1 MKKTIKIEGRTYEAE
16 GTTLRTLGK
25 VIPQARAS
33 GDFSA
38 VRSILEAGL
47 ATGRIVEV
55 IAEEHAESV
64 TEAKEFILWAT
75 PKGETDALHAQPIY
89 TQGKSMADV
98 ERVKG
103 LAAKE
108 GWHSFKVQT
117 LDISQ
122 PFDAGQAFRKAINPP
137 SKWKKPSAKTESVDE
152 AQEDTLEEESSG
164 REQQVRAAM
173 KQAKEIRAEA
183 KKRGVTFWLTGDT
196 SVAAKKEFTKGDI
209 DAFHKAY
216 HDCTA
221 VLSLVKL
228 GSGENEWGCSS
239 AGVGTG
245 AQECVKSGVVT
256 RNKSGMGGK
265 ILLQV
270 LDGKKFYDSR
280 GMPIRE

>member
-1 MKKTIKIEGRTYEAE
+1 
-16 GTTLRTLGK
+16 
-25 VIPQARAS
+25 
-33 GDFSA
+33 
-38 VRSILEAGL
+38 
-47 ATGRIVEV
+47 
-55 IAEEHAESV
+55 
-64 TEAKEFILWAT
+64 
-75 PKGETDALHAQPIY
+75 
-89 TQGKSMADV
+89 
-98 ERVKG
+98 
-103 LAAKE
+103 
-108 GWHSFKVQT
+108 VQT

-137 SKWKKPSAKTESVDE
+137 SKWKKPSAKTESAD
-152 AQEDTLEEESSG
+152 ATQEDTLEEESSG

-265 ILLQV
+265 ILLQA

-280 GMPIRE
+280 GMPIREEVEIQDDGEIATAEAFMPSDGAKRIAASIRMKQDNNLDLVTMRFTMANLDSNFDKLLQAVARGDEKSVKDLKWAFEGGIQNMKLSANNLERKFRALHL